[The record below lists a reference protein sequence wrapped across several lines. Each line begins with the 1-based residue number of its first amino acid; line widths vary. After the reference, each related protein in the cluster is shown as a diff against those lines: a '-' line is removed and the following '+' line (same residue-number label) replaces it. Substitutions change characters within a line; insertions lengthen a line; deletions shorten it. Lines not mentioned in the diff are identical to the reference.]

1 MPALVNAA
9 EAVSAR
15 VGSSLSRSIAFLLDI
30 DGTLVHTDHL
40 YRKVFQ
46 RLLTPLGYH
55 VDDDFYLANVHGKVD
70 AEVFGKLLP
79 PGSSEEA
86 LAAMSKRK
94 DDCFVELFWEQT
106 RADGEPPML
115 KGLREALTMAQQL
128 GVRCI
133 AVTNAQRGA
142 GEATIASLREHI
154 PAASIIEGLVIGA
167 ECEKAKPAPDPYI
180 EGMRQLG
187 VRPSDCVVFEDSRSG
202 VRSGVAANVMSVVGL
217 RTSLTDVQLREAGC
231 NATLGDWSEMDA
243 DFLGSLIAPL
253 EREPSPEASA

>member
-40 YRKVFQ
+40 YRKVFNACS
-46 RLLTPLGYH
+46 RRSATTSTTTTT
-55 VDDDFYLANVHGKVD
+55 
-70 AEVFGKLLP
+70 LP
-79 PGSSEEA
+79 MCTARWTRRSSESFCRLGRTRRRLRLSKKGRLFCRA
-86 LAAMSKRK
+86 LLGADPGGRAA
-94 DDCFVELFWEQT
+94 V
-106 RADGEPPML
+106 L

-167 ECEKAKPAPDPYI
+167 ECENAKPAPDPYI

-231 NATLGDWSEMDA
+231 DATLGDWSEMDA
-243 DFLGSLIAPL
+243 DFLGRLIAPL